1 MKERELDPDA
11 LLDISLSLSLSLCDE
26 LRNRDD
32 GERGTN
38 RRRRRLQRSGA
49 VTRWLVKRRD
59 L

>member
-11 LLDISLSLSLSLCDE
+11 LVVVVDISLCDE

-38 RRRRRLQRSGA
+38 RRRRRLQRSGTA
-49 VTRWLVKRRD
+49 TRWLVKRRD